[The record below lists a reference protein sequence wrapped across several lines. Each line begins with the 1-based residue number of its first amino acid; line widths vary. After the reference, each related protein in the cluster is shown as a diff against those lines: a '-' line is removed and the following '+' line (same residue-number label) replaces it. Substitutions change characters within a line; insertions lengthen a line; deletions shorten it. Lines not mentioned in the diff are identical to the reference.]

1 MWLEQEELCNVLL
14 VDSVASANSA
24 DTDRQ
29 NRQNK
34 QEEKQM
40 IIGEWGEDKSG
51 KTTLGLTFPKPM
63 TVYEFDVGGVDRAK
77 WRFNKDFNAGLVK
90 VVQYPMP
97 LQIIASKDKSKLS
110 FSNIIVGHRE
120 LWEEFMQ
127 SLYHTLMDEKV
138 VTVMIDTGTLMWE
151 ICRNGYLQEKQEAN
165 VLKKEKIREKL
176 LPIEYA
182 EPNAR
187 MRSILHACKAKNKHL
202 VITHHARDEFISQV
216 NKLEGKIE
224 EVRSGKRERSG
235 WTGLGDVA
243 DLIVQTYFGQQNGD
257 SKPTNYCNVNICG
270 LVKEMEGM
278 TFKEPTC
285 ESLMQA
291 VDSIRANLGG

>member
-1 MWLEQEELCNVLL
+1 
-14 VDSVASANSA
+14 
-24 DTDRQ
+24 
-29 NRQNK
+29 
-34 QEEKQM
+34 M

-51 KTTLGLTFPKPM
+51 KTTFGLTFPKPL
-63 TVYEFDVGGVDRAK
+63 VIFEFDVGGVDRAK
-77 WRFNKDFNAGLVK
+77 WRFNGEFKAGLVD
-90 VVQYPMP
+90 VQQYPMP
-97 LQIIASKDKSKLS
+97 LQIVANKSKLS

-127 SLYHTLMDEKV
+127 ALYNTLIDDK
-138 VTVMIDTGTLMWE
+138 TATIMIDTGTLLWE
-151 ICRNGYLQEKQEAN
+151 ICRNSYLQEKQEDN
-165 VLKKEKIREKL
+165 VRKKEKIREKL

-202 VITHHARDEFISQV
+202 IITHHARDEFISQV
-216 NKLEGKIE
+216 NKLEGRVE

-243 DLIVQTYFGQQNGD
+243 DIIVHTYFAQKNGD
-257 SKPTNYCNVNICG
+257 QKPTTYCDVDICG

-278 TFKEPTC
+278 SFREPNY
-285 ESLMQA
+285 ESLMKA
-291 VDSIRANLGG
+291 VDSIRINLGGE